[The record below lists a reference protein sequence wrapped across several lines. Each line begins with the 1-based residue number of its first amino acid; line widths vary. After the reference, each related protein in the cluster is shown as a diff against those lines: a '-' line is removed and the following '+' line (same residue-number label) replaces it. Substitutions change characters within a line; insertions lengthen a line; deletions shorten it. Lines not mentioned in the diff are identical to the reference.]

1 MDYSPPSS
9 SVHGTSQLRILECVG
24 IFSSRGSSWPRDG
37 SLDSCI
43 ADSSPLSQQR
53 SPVLR
58 CAKSLQSCRTL
69 CSPMDSR
76 LPGSSVHGILQAR
89 LPKWVVISFS
99 GGPSWP
105 RDQTCVS
112 WIGRWILGGFFTA
125 ESESIYLYLYH
136 LSLSWER
143 AFNWLTE
150 LWRFG
155 KSRIYSIDY

>member
-9 SVHGTSQLRILECVG
+9 SVHGTSQLRILEWVG

-53 SPVLR
+53 SPVLH
-58 CAKSLQSCRTL
+58 CAKSLQSSRTL

-112 WIGRWILGGFFTA
+112 WIGRWIL
-125 ESESIYLYLYH
+125 Y
-136 LSLSWER
+136 SLR
-143 AFNWLTE
+143 
-150 LWRFG
+150 RQG
-155 KSRIYSIDY
+155 YSISLRNVWLNRWLSTTFCIIQNAFSRNYI